1 MPEQPIPEQDP
12 IVTKS
17 YTAYYVIAMVVLMAT
32 LFWALWDEAFGQ
44 RPWKAFQEQWKGRY
58 SAFLKTQKS
67 KSAQAEKDVQQSAD
81 YVALKQKYDSAN
93 QQAEARTKE
102 IRSKLANLTANI
114 LAVQNVFTD
123 RRAWVNARTYEMET
137 ATGASSKQSIQ
148 KSIENYKKQT
158 ASVTF
163 PDGHR
168 EQYDFP
174 KLEEKYNEL
183 KAERARLNAELGEV
197 STPVTDAR
205 EAMSAYLGEH
215 MVDLTPDQIKGLQDK
230 TDLWDPKI
238 VQINVVDANIVD
250 RCESCHM
257 GAREPIKITA
267 AALTSGG
274 KKPDEYAQAFVSH
287 PDKEL
292 LGTHDPEKF
301 GCSSCHQGNGRAT
314 SSVEKAHGDYEH
326 WLWPLYP
333 KQNAEAGCQTCHMA
347 DMVLASG
354 QVGKVISEGKDLFRQ
369 RGCMGCHRYEGYD
382 REPEELASIQQQIKQ
397 LDTDKKEN
405 AKQSAYLMK
414 QADAASSNDEA
425 NQLNQMAVALRV
437 TNTQMDGRIHQLD
450 LQSRSLMQDMKK
462 VGPNLKDVRL
472 KLNKNWIPVWLK
484 KPTDFRPTTKMPN
497 FRFND
502 HQIQAISAY
511 VWQAG
516 LTDSLPKQAAGS
528 AAHGKDLFE
537 SRGCLA
543 CHSIGEGDQMQGGTF
558 AANLSREGE
567 KANFEYLV
575 RWIHNA
581 RQRTRP
587 YCPYEKKDI
596 GPEDYAKKG
605 LPFVFDL
612 QHSKCPNDGHQLQVQ
627 NMTVMP
633 SLRLTPQDAADI
645 ATYLLTQKKQEPSA
659 YPEAAYMTDPN
670 LKAEGKKWIRHYGCA
685 GCHEIAGFEDEG
697 RIGTELTYEG
707 SKPIERLDFALYTEV
722 AQRGGKDPITDPEGL
737 ARLPNG
743 PATGPWYDHK
753 GFFEHK
759 LAQPEVYDTGK
770 VKSETEALRMPNVH
784 LEKEQVRAL
793 TTFLLGS
800 QETSLPASY
809 IYKPGDARRDIQE
822 GWWIVKKY
830 NCMGC
835 HQFTPGQNTILMG
848 MSRYKDV
855 QEQLPPKLLTE
866 GARVDPE
873 WLLRFLENPS
883 LSTSDINRNGV
894 RPYLA
899 VRMPT
904 FSFSDNELRKLVRF
918 FQALS
923 QQPMPYIPEQV
934 PTLTAKETDMAR
946 SLFSSTAAPCLK
958 CHATGDLAH
967 DKNATAPNFLLAR
980 ERLKPAWVES
990 WILDPQAVSPGTSM
1004 PSGLFRREENRW
1016 VFAGPT
1022 PPSFHGYD
1030 QDHSKLLVDYIFQ
1043 LTPEEQRRVAGA
1055 MGRTR
1060 AATKAPPNAPKQ
1072 AGNARQG
1079 SAIING
1085 GSK

>member
-238 VQINVVDANIVD
+238 VQINVADANIVD

-497 FRFND
+497 FRLND

-743 PATGPWYDHK
+743 PAKGPWYDHK

-958 CHATGDLAH
+958 CHATGDPAH

-980 ERLKPAWVES
+980 DRLKPAWVES